1 MRSGNSFA
9 RAGGC
14 LVGLTAVALAAGCAP
29 ALVHSE
35 EFTPNRIKEIKFA
48 DTCQL
53 QPYFDANPEKL
64 FKRSEVSVGAEG
76 ANKTAGKIT
85 FEIKPGPQA
94 DTFFRLVDANY
105 KRVPPV
111 DRAVSAAA
119 TVAFLHRR
127 GQIQMPIG
135 AVVLVETG
143 EQEFELPYTPCLGAF
158 FFGRKYYDM
167 RAKLLNPK
175 ARRSTPTTVTMNGGR
190 DLQGTRET
198 KNN

>member
-1 MRSGNSFA
+1 M
-9 RAGGC
+9 
-14 LVGLTAVALAAGCAP
+14 GLTAVIMAAGCAP
-29 ALVHSE
+29 ALLQSE

-76 ANKTAGKIT
+76 AKKTAGKIT
-85 FEIKPGPQA
+85 FEIKPGPQG
-94 DTFFRLVDANY
+94 DTFFRLVDATY

-111 DRAVSAAA
+111 NRAVSSAA
-119 TVAFLHRR
+119 TVAFLHRN
-127 GQIQMPIG
+127 GQVQMPIG
-135 AVVLVETG
+135 AVVIVETG
-143 EQEFELPYTPCLGAF
+143 EQEFELPYSPCMGAF

-175 ARRSTPTTVTMNGGR
+175 APAREPAKVTMNGHG
-190 DLQGTRET
+190 
-198 KNN
+198 N